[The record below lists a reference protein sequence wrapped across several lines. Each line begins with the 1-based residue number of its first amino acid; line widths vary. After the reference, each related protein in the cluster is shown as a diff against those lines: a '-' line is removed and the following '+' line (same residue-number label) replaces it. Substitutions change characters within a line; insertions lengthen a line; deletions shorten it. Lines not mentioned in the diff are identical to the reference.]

1 MRLMT
6 HALPP
11 LNQAGIEALAAS
23 AIAWMVRLL
32 GVLTALGATRRRRL
46 MRRFLNHIERA
57 VECIIFLKAVAR
69 LGPSPRRRRHPRSVP
84 KGFRRTLGSRRLFWK
99 SARIRARGADAF
111 TRIARLLEALAN
123 PQPFIARFMRRFS
136 TGVSFHHLVPCAPP
150 GEALVSLA
158 FADAR
163 FADSS

>member
-11 LNQAGIEALAAS
+11 LTKAVLEALAAS
-23 AIAWMVRLL
+23 AIAWLVRLL
-32 GVLTALGATRRRRL
+32 GVLTALGAARRRRL
-46 MRRFLNHIERA
+46 MRRFLNYIERA

-84 KGFRRTLGSRRLFWK
+84 PGFRRTMGSRRLFWK

-123 PQPFIARFMRRFS
+123 PEVYVGRFMRRFTS
-136 TGVSFHHLVPCAPP
+136 GVSFHHLVPCAPP
-150 GEALVSLA
+150 DEACASLA
-158 FADAR
+158 FAETR

>member
-1 MRLMT
+1 MGAMT

-11 LNQAGIEALAAS
+11 LNQARLEALAAS
-23 AIAWMVRLL
+23 AIAWLVRLL
-32 GVLTALGATRRRRL
+32 GVLTALSAARRRRL

-69 LGPSPRRRRHPRSVP
+69 LGPASRRRSHPRSVP
-84 KGFRRTLGSRRLFWK
+84 AGFRRTLGSRRLFWK

-136 TGVSFHHLVPCAPP
+136 SGVSFHHLVPCAPP
-150 GEALVSLA
+150 GNPCASLA

-163 FADSS
+163 FADTS